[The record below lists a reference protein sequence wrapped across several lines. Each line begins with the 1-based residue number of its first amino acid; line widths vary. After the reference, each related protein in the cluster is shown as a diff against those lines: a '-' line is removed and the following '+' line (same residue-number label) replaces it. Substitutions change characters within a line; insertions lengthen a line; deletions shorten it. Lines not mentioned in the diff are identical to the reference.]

1 MLDSWEGFLTRYR
14 PMACAIA
21 QSLVSRPADVEDVVQ
36 EAALALLRALRAG
49 ELRVASPAHARNYFL
64 RATRNLALRSHRVS
78 ARQEP
83 LRGEPESEL
92 PDPELHELRR
102 RQELLGRLLHEL
114 EGEERELIVRRFLRR
129 ETLAH
134 ISAQTGVAIST
145 LHSREKALLAELRRR
160 LERSLSAEERG
171 S

>member
-21 QSLVSRPADVEDVVQ
+21 QSLVTRPADVEDVVQ

-49 ELRVASPAHARNYFL
+49 EPRIASPAHARNYFL
-64 RATRNLALRSHRVS
+64 RATRNLALRVHRGS
-78 ARQEP
+78 GRQEP
-83 LRGEPESEL
+83 LHDEPASPE
-92 PDPELHELRR
+92 PDPALREVRR
-102 RQELLGRLLHEL
+102 RQELLGGLLHEL
-114 EGEERELIVRRFLRR
+114 QGEERDLIVRRFLRR
-129 ETLAH
+129 ETLAQV
-134 ISAQTGVAIST
+134 SAQTGVAIST

-160 LERSLSAEERG
+160 LERRVAAEERG